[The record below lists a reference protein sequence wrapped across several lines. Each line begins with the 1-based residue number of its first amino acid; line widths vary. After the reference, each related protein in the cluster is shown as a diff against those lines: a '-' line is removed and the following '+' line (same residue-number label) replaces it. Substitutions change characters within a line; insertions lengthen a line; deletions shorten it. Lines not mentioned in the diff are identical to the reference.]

1 MNSDIKTKLS
11 LLKEQDI
18 YSLGL
23 FCLYKLVGT
32 PEYSSISELA
42 YVLDKKNLLNLCEY
56 FGGQTITIPT
66 TDELE
71 NLICALLLY
80 QYVKIENM
88 DYDEA
93 VRLIEHESKDLRAVK
108 INYRRLLEVLRDYS
122 FQVRSN
128 VDGE

>member
-1 MNSDIKTKLS
+1 MSSEIKTKLS
-11 LLKEQDI
+11 SLKERDV

-23 FCLYKLVGT
+23 FCLYKLIGT

-42 YVLDKKNLLNLCEY
+42 YVLDKKNLLNFCEY
-56 FGGQTITIPT
+56 FGGQTITVPT

-71 NLICALLLY
+71 NLIYSLLLY

-93 VRLIEHESKDLRAVK
+93 IQLIGHESKDLRAVK
-108 INYRRLLEVLRDYS
+108 ANYRKLLEVLRDYT
-122 FQVRSN
+122 FQVRSD